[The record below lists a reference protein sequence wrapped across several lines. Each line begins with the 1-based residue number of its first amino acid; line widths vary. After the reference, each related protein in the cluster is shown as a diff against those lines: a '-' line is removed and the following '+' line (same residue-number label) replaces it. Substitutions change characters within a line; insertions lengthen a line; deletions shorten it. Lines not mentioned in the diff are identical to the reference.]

1 MQRLGSV
8 AHAARKGAQ
17 ADRPQA
23 VAPAGLTGLC
33 CSRTAK
39 LSTWNTYSGSFQ
51 TCSPDVV
58 VQTWNLGVSSVCV
71 SLVLARYCRST
82 TASFVILK
90 ISSSTDWLM
99 PASHFQIMHLH
110 STAILSIVL
119 AFFRQHLRSP
129 KRTSAE
135 AFQSSFIA
143 PRARTEPGFLWLT
156 ISCNAKTVPFSR
168 QWKEC
173 VLYGLSR

>member
-1 MQRLGSV
+1 M
-8 AHAARKGAQ
+8 
-17 ADRPQA
+17 
-23 VAPAGLTGLC
+23 
-33 CSRTAK
+33 
-39 LSTWNTYSGSFQ
+39 
-51 TCSPDVV
+51 
-58 VQTWNLGVSSVCV
+58 
-71 SLVLARYCRST
+71 

-90 ISSSTDWLM
+90 ISSSMDWLM

-110 STAILSIVL
+110 RRAILSIVL
-119 AFFRQHLRSP
+119 ASFRQPLRSP

-173 VLYGLSR
+173 VLYGLSRLQRQQPPSHCPVTIHASAPRHIPEGNSTQGARAPSGYSRALAVRWNKRLSLRCRENSKGKDIHSIRCQRDGA